1 MKISRRDLS
10 SSYFSSGLQ
19 GSALW
24 NRYFCLVILISSAVS
39 FGNFFVGVAFSYWVV
54 DMGGSN
60 GTFGLIHGLYSFL
73 IMLARPVT
81 GWLADNG
88 DRRKTFVFSCVVY
101 VSSMILMLISPY
113 FGLFVA
119 LRLIQGAG
127 TGGASTIITTSSYD
141 YIPPSKM
148 DKGIGYISLFGS
160 IIHAVTPALSVGT
173 YNTGGPAALVIW
185 SAAAT
190 ALGVALSWLVVFR
203 TPKEPKKF
211 SIKEVFNLGVLFEK
225 RSIKPALVMAF
236 SLNLGLGAN
245 TFIVLYGRSLG
256 IGNPGWYSTIS
267 AAGLLIVRLILDK
280 VRTNEVFPRK
290 RIYLAFATFVANLV
304 CLALCKNIYMFF
316 AAAVLWSVT
325 FGILM
330 PSFTSMVIKAA
341 PADRR
346 GAATSTAG
354 VSSDVGMILGSTLG
368 GFIVDGLG
376 YPALFAVVIAP
387 VILCCIAYRLF
398 IDGKFKSWEEQEVS
412 NAEKTETAR

>member
-1 MKISRRDLS
+1 MKISRRDLRS
-10 SSYFSSGLQ
+10 TYFSTGDQ
-19 GSALW
+19 GSVLW
-24 NRYFCLVILISSAVS
+24 NRYFCLIILISSAIS

-54 DMGGSN
+54 DKGGST
-60 GTFGLIHGLYSFL
+60 GTFGLIHGLYSML
-73 IMLARPVT
+73 IMLARPIT
-81 GWLADNG
+81 GWLADHG
-88 DRRKTFVFSCVVY
+88 DRRKTFIFSCVVY
-101 VSSMILMLISPY
+101 VSSMILMLISPF

-127 TGGASTIITTSSYD
+127 TGGALTIITASSYD

-148 DKGIGYISLFGS
+148 DKGIGYIALTGS
-160 IIHAVTPALSVGT
+160 IIHAVTPALSIGA
-173 YNTGGPAALVIW
+173 YNSGGPVPLVVW

-190 ALGVALSWLVVFR
+190 ALGVGLSWLVAFR

-211 SIKEVFNLGVLFEK
+211 RIREVFNFSVLFEK
-225 RSIKPALVMAF
+225 RSLLPALVMAF

-267 AAGLLIVRLILDK
+267 AVGLVLVRLILDRIK
-280 VRTNEVFPRK
+280 TNEAFPRR
-290 RIYLAFATFVANLV
+290 RIYLAFSTFIANLV
-304 CLALCKNIYMFF
+304 ALALCRNIYMYF
-316 AAAVLWSVT
+316 AAAVLWSVA

-354 VSSDVGMILGSTLG
+354 VSSDVGMIIGSTLG
-368 GFIVDGLG
+368 GFIVDALG
-376 YPALFAVVIAP
+376 YPALYLMVIVP
-387 VILCCIAYRLF
+387 VILCCVAYRLF
-398 IDGKFKSWEEQEVS
+398 IDGKFKAWEDPEAAI
-412 NAEKTETAR
+412 AERNRQDR